1 MIDKALLLKTRELS
15 DQLVAL
21 QTPIR
26 ILDAINWDKQIK
38 EEFLDRNVKKIHLSI
53 VLIISSAI

>member
-15 DQLVAL
+15 DRLIAL

-26 ILDAINWDKQIK
+26 ILDAINWDKGVK
-38 EEFLDRNVKKIHLSI
+38 EEIFKQKCQKTYW
-53 VLIISSAI
+53 

>member
-15 DQLVAL
+15 DRLIAL

-26 ILDAINWDKQIK
+26 ILDAINWDKSIK
-38 EEFLDRNVKKIHLSI
+38 EEFLGKNAKRTLWSIKPIINNVI
-53 VLIISSAI
+53 